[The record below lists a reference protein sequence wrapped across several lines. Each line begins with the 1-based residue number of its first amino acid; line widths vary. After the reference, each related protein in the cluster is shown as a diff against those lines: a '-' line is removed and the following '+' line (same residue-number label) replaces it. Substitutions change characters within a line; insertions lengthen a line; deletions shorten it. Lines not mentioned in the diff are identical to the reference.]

1 MISDVSKRRFK
12 IFTKPNFK
20 VGKRTERKRGER
32 RYCQRRKV
40 IQANHEDKVVEKNC
54 ISLFSSK
61 FSSIRLQLV
70 KKIWLY
76 NKYFNND
83 KQRHNSYYFSH
94 VSENIMKKK
103 NEKN

>member
-1 MISDVSKRRFK
+1 MPEKK
-12 IFTKPNFK
+12 T
-20 VGKRTERKRGER
+20 RKS
-32 RYCQRRKV
+32 YM
-40 IQANHEDKVVEKNC
+40 QANQEDKVVILWTKNC

-103 NEKN
+103 NEKNWRNNEKL